1 MYLLFDQ
8 KDKFVCDL
16 ISFHSEKR
24 LMRFYLLFLKK
35 ALTLAGQTLQ
45 KSSQA
50 LPNFVVVFVE
60 GQQYL
65 SSSLVLLRNAV
76 KPLQA
81 LGVTV
86 FVVGIGNRLNS
97 QELVSMVQ
105 NSEHIVRVTGFAD
118 LLRQVE
124 SIAQLIGK
132 RRKAAYNFVIDR
144 LTDTPTTR

>member
-1 MYLLFDQ
+1 M
-8 KDKFVCDL
+8 
-16 ISFHSEKR
+16 
-24 LMRFYLLFLKK
+24 
-35 ALTLAGQTLQ
+35 AGQTLQ

-60 GQQYL
+60 GRQYL
-65 SSSLVLLRNAV
+65 SNSLVLLRNSV

-132 RRKAAYNFVIDR
+132 KGKVVNNFVIDR
-144 LTDTPTTR
+144 LATHQQRGDQQIDRATKRYTH

>member
-1 MYLLFDQ
+1 M
-8 KDKFVCDL
+8 
-16 ISFHSEKR
+16 
-24 LMRFYLLFLKK
+24 
-35 ALTLAGQTLQ
+35 AGETLQ

-50 LPNFVVVFVE
+50 LPQFVVIFVE

-81 LGVTV
+81 LGITV
-86 FVVGIGNRLNS
+86 FVVGIGNRLNN

-105 NSEHIVRVTGFAD
+105 NSEQIVRVTGFAD
-118 LLRQVE
+118 LLRQVD

-132 RRKAAYNFVIDR
+132 GKELLIIM
-144 LTDTPTTR
+144 

>member
-1 MYLLFDQ
+1 
-8 KDKFVCDL
+8 
-16 ISFHSEKR
+16 
-24 LMRFYLLFLKK
+24 MRFYLYFFKKK

-76 KPLQA
+76 QPLQA

-86 FVVGIGNRLNS
+86 FVVGIGNRLNN
-97 QELVSMVQ
+97 QELVTMVQ

-132 RRKAAYNFVIDR
+132 KRQVAYNFVINR

>member
-1 MYLLFDQ
+1 MYPITRKITLF
-8 KDKFVCDL
+8 VT
-16 ISFHSEKR
+16 
-24 LMRFYLLFLKK
+24 LFLSSVGNKLIRLYLSFFKK

-50 LPNFVVVFVE
+50 LPKFVVVLVE

-76 KPLQA
+76 RPLQA

-86 FVVGIGNRLNS
+86 FVVGIGNRLNN

-132 RRKAAYNFVIDR
+132 KEKVVYNLVIGWS
-144 LTDTPTTR
+144 TD